1 MFRSFVPCA
10 LALGLAAGPALAQTG
25 AGAPAQTTVPATT
38 ASGPPANAPSS
49 AKPTG
54 ADPDKQVICKHQEEL
69 GSRLGGKRVCM
80 TRAQWA
86 QQAQDAQA
94 SSSASQRAPR

>member
-1 MFRSFVPCA
+1 MSRSLLPCA
-10 LALGLAAGPALAQTG
+10 LALCLAAGSALAQGG
-25 AGAPAQTTVPATT
+25 AGAPGQTTAPATPS
-38 ASGPPANAPSS
+38 SGPAAAS
-49 AKPTG
+49 AKPAT